1 MELTISQN
9 GTGTT
14 SSDVIKNNSEI
25 SYTKGYTLVSPIFD
39 ISRYSLHDDERPWDV
54 FIRDYDKQKVFSYL
68 RENKKIVET
77 GARVKKENKQW
88 FSLEI
93 EFTGASGMTRA
104 EANDFYKNK
113 KEEIRKAIIDEV
125 TFIHEEAGR
134 DNDGNFLLK
143 KTNFQ
148 LPAIVSVWHEDAG
161 NPHISITY
169 NNFGIRQTEDGKYE
183 VSKAV
188 KMSGDSY
195 QGFIKMLVQKA
206 VSKVDDRIK
215 VENYFHL
222 MREKRQQK
230 KEDITRDYKAAA
242 ESYKQAQQQESE
254 LLNFLKQSPSLLPES
269 VKKDEQDKEENTFTE
284 EIKKPEEE
292 ERRFIPY
299 DQSFI
304 EANIEQE
311 KEALIKSMQR
321 LKAAEQLKDYAIAN
335 DKLEYETKQK
345 TAKISELEQNL
356 DTTKKQKQ
364 LAESESQ
371 KLEFE
376 LEEKDYALEEIKK
389 VRDWLESDN
398 EMLHENA
405 LVQGEKIQKLE
416 NDINLKDLFLGKT
429 REILKDTC
437 LQKRDVKKDLAKTKE
452 SLEEKTNKLLESYQ
466 NVASLEAK
474 KTELTQ
480 ELNTQKET
488 NRALAEDLVSAN
500 ETVDNLEADNML
512 KAKDLADLMTR
523 VKELEAKNKELEET
537 NKEQSSEILKARETI
552 TGLRDQHKKN
562 KAVFEKVKQ
571 DRNEYKVIASDK
583 PTPKGLDVFINR
595 AKEDTKQ
602 FHQNL
607 YDINQIRGSVNE
619 LEKDLEELKEQSF
632 NVDLE
637 LLTRNQADIKS
648 ERENQDED
656 VKQDAREEDTK
667 PGEDKEG
674 PR

>member
-1 MELTISQN
+1 
-9 GTGTT
+9 
-14 SSDVIKNNSEI
+14 
-25 SYTKGYTLVSPIFD
+25 
-39 ISRYSLHDDERPWDV
+39 
-54 FIRDYDKQKVFSYL
+54 
-68 RENKKIVET
+68 
-77 GARVKKENKQW
+77 
-88 FSLEI
+88 
-93 EFTGASGMTRA
+93 
-104 EANDFYKNK
+104 
-113 KEEIRKAIIDEV
+113 
-125 TFIHEEAGR
+125 
-134 DNDGNFLLK
+134 
-143 KTNFQ
+143 
-148 LPAIVSVWHEDAG
+148 
-161 NPHISITY
+161 
-169 NNFGIRQTEDGKYE
+169 
-183 VSKAV
+183 
-188 KMSGDSY
+188 
-195 QGFIKMLVQKA
+195 
-206 VSKVDDRIK
+206 
-215 VENYFHL
+215 
-222 MREKRQQK
+222 
-230 KEDITRDYKAAA
+230 
-242 ESYKQAQQQESE
+242 
-254 LLNFLKQSPSLLPES
+254 
-269 VKKDEQDKEENTFTE
+269 
-284 EIKKPEEE
+284 
-292 ERRFIPY
+292 
-299 DQSFI
+299 
-304 EANIEQE
+304 
-311 KEALIKSMQR
+311 
-321 LKAAEQLKDYAIAN
+321 
-335 DKLEYETKQK
+335 
-345 TAKISELEQNL
+345 
-356 DTTKKQKQ
+356 
-364 LAESESQ
+364 
-371 KLEFE
+371 
-376 LEEKDYALEEIKK
+376 
-389 VRDWLESDN
+389 
-398 EMLHENA
+398 MLHENA

>member
-1 MELTISQN
+1 
-9 GTGTT
+9 
-14 SSDVIKNNSEI
+14 
-25 SYTKGYTLVSPIFD
+25 
-39 ISRYSLHDDERPWDV
+39 
-54 FIRDYDKQKVFSYL
+54 
-68 RENKKIVET
+68 
-77 GARVKKENKQW
+77 
-88 FSLEI
+88 
-93 EFTGASGMTRA
+93 
-104 EANDFYKNK
+104 
-113 KEEIRKAIIDEV
+113 
-125 TFIHEEAGR
+125 
-134 DNDGNFLLK
+134 
-143 KTNFQ
+143 
-148 LPAIVSVWHEDAG
+148 
-161 NPHISITY
+161 
-169 NNFGIRQTEDGKYE
+169 
-183 VSKAV
+183 
-188 KMSGDSY
+188 
-195 QGFIKMLVQKA
+195 
-206 VSKVDDRIK
+206 
-215 VENYFHL
+215 
-222 MREKRQQK
+222 
-230 KEDITRDYKAAA
+230 
-242 ESYKQAQQQESE
+242 
-254 LLNFLKQSPSLLPES
+254 
-269 VKKDEQDKEENTFTE
+269 
-284 EIKKPEEE
+284 
-292 ERRFIPY
+292 
-299 DQSFI
+299 
-304 EANIEQE
+304 
-311 KEALIKSMQR
+311 
-321 LKAAEQLKDYAIAN
+321 
-335 DKLEYETKQK
+335 
-345 TAKISELEQNL
+345 
-356 DTTKKQKQ
+356 
-364 LAESESQ
+364 
-371 KLEFE
+371 
-376 LEEKDYALEEIKK
+376 
-389 VRDWLESDN
+389 
-398 EMLHENA
+398 
-405 LVQGEKIQKLE
+405 
-416 NDINLKDLFLGKT
+416 
-429 REILKDTC
+429 